1 MSLVIFHLFLSGF
14 THDGVDVM
22 MAQKIVNWNL
32 KRYPEGN
39 EIYFQFF
46 FVYIIFF
53 TCSTYHRCL
62 LPSRTGSALFM
73 SQPTSS
79 RDRVLSE
86 GDERSEPI
94 PQFASHLLLGD
105 GRLIPYP
112 LGIRRVPQVL
122 AQSPQRSDRMSD
134 SLILGR
140 KCTHN

>member
-1 MSLVIFHLFLSGF
+1 
-14 THDGVDVM
+14 
-22 MAQKIVNWNL
+22 
-32 KRYPEGN
+32 
-39 EIYFQFF
+39 
-46 FVYIIFF
+46 
-53 TCSTYHRCL
+53 
-62 LPSRTGSALFM
+62 M

-112 LGIRRVPQVL
+112 LGIRRVAQVL